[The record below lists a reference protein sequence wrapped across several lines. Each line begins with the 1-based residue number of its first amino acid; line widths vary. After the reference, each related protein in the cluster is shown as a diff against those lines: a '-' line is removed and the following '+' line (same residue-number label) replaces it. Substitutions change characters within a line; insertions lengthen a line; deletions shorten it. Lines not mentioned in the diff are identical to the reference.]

1 MADGV
6 FDIDANKFER
16 KPAPDTFD
24 PKKYEADFQKKV
36 DSINTQKQLTFVGKK
51 ELILKDTD
59 TLKRPSYHL

>member
-1 MADGV
+1 M
-6 FDIDANKFER
+6 ISSTTNEKIIS
-16 KPAPDTFD
+16 
-24 PKKYEADFQKKV
+24 DFQKKV